1 MNEFVQHRK
10 SEYSVGRLLLLLFLF
25 FFAAVPAYA
34 VSEEEKITM
43 LIESVRD
50 TPEGTQF
57 IRNGKAYSVA
67 EAVSHLNLKYS
78 KTKNRVKTAEDFIKH
93 VASGS
98 SVSGE
103 AYLIRYPDGA
113 TVTSEAFF
121 TEKLRNLKDKLKDEK

>member
-1 MNEFVQHRK
+1 M
-10 SEYSVGRLLLLLFLF
+10 
-25 FFAAVPAYA
+25 
-34 VSEEEKITM
+34 SEEEKITA

-57 IRNGKAYSVA
+57 IRNGKTHSVSDA
-67 EAVSHLNLKYS
+67 ISHLNLKYS
-78 KTKNRVKTAEDFIKH
+78 KAKSRVKTAEDFIKH

-113 TVTSEAFF
+113 TVTAAAFF
-121 TEKLRNLKDKLKDEK
+121 TEKLRKLKSEK

>member
-1 MNEFVQHRK
+1 MNKFAQHRK
-10 SEYSVGRLLLLLFLF
+10 SERSVWGLLLLSFFF
-25 FFAAVPAYA
+25 FFAAAPAHA
-34 VSEEEKITM
+34 TSEEDKITM

-50 TPEGTQF
+50 TPESTQF

-78 KTKNRVKTAEDFIKH
+78 KGKNRVKTAEDFIKH

-103 AYLIRYPDGA
+103 AYLIRYPDGT
-113 TVTSEAFF
+113 TVTTATFF
-121 TEKLRNLKDKLKDEK
+121 TERLRKLKDER